1 MRTLQVTVTS
11 YNAIHTHLT
20 FLCTGDAQSSIAVTP
35 YIQTA
40 TNLPTR
46 KDGRFGW
53 PCLHRELNQGP
64 PAWTRMSEHTQ
75 ELASALAD

>member
-11 YNAIHTHLT
+11 YNAIQTHLT
-20 FLCTGDAQSSIAVTP
+20 SLCTGDEQSSIVVTQIYRP
-35 YIQTA
+35 
-40 TNLPTR
+40 R

-53 PCLHRELNQGP
+53 PCLYRELNHGI

-75 ELASALAD
+75 EPANGFTK